1 MPQIGRYEL
10 LTQLGE
16 GGMARVYLAV
26 SRGPVGFNKL
36 VVVKQMRP
44 ELASD
49 AEFLGMF
56 SEEARI
62 ALRLHHP
69 NIVQTY
75 EIFEEEGQH
84 LMAMEYLDGQSLA
97 DLLRRV
103 GRENMPLEEHLWI
116 LTQVL
121 AALHH
126 AHEMCDEDGLPMAIV
141 HRDVSPSNVF
151 LTYNGDVK
159 LVDFGIAKASG
170 AVSTTARGTVK
181 AKLGY
186 GAPEQFLGNPI
197 DARADIFSVGVM
209 MWEALA
215 GCRRK
220 IGETRNA
227 MIEARITGQEPSIR
241 AIRPE
246 IPAALAAVCDRATA
260 LDPEKRHGSAAELA
274 YDIERCLQARSR
286 RAGKR
291 ELAAL
296 VGEAFQDERQ
306 AMRARIERELGGSDA
321 DPTRDLAPRA
331 ASAMLSP
338 MTPGAEP
345 SALVSEPIS
354 HSQLYSMDLPTTG
367 SGLPWSQ
374 RKKLAVAGGGAGA
387 VALLG
392 GLLLAMTGGSEA
404 PTSTTSRIEKQ
415 PARVDVA
422 RAPERPAPAA
432 VGGAGTRRHHAGPHR
447 GDPHQHA
454 RPDRHRR
461 HRDRRLAGQAGPQRT
476 AAQKRQQAP
485 RRKNGGAPPPFAAR
499 RRRPSTCP
507 AARACARPPS
517 DAPAPR
523 PAVVPPPVADGCGRP
538 DGTVGA
544 HQRLPGER
552 SRRGVPSPATICRA
566 TPAAAA
572 PAGGSWTNRIPTN
585 EACRPCRRPAGRR
598 AGGARPRVALA
609 APHAHRGGPRA
620 LRPRRAAVP
629 RGQPGGRAGGVPEG
643 PPAGPQLPASLQHRA
658 GAVRAAQLR
667 RGAALVLE
675 VPGPGG
681 QRDPGRPPAAGRG

>member
-1 MPQIGRYEL
+1 VNLMGTITLPQIGRYEL

-75 EIFEEEGQH
+75 EIFEEEGHH

-121 AALHH
+121 SALHH

-296 VGEAFQDERQ
+296 VGEVFLDERQ

-331 ASAMLSP
+331 ASAM
-338 MTPGAEP
+338 MTGAEP

-392 GLLLAMTGGSEA
+392 GLLLAMTGGSQA

-432 VGGAGTRRHHAGPHR
+432 VGVTGSADTTLARTAGTPTTTLGLTDTGVTGTGAS
-447 GDPHQHA
+447 
-454 RPDRHRR
+454 
-461 HRDRRLAGQAGPQRT
+461 LAKLERSEP
-476 AAQKRQQAP
+476 P
-485 RRKNGGAPPPFAAR
+485 RKNGAHHRRSQPVAAAIDLPPAASPPPSEA
-499 RRRPSTCP
+499 P
-507 AARACARPPS
+507 AA
-517 DAPAPR
+517 R
-523 PAVVPPPVADGCGRP
+523 PAVVPPPVATDVASRTER
-538 DGTVGA
+538 TVPA
-544 HQRLPGER
+544 
-552 SRRGVPSPATICRA
+552 SAVPSER
-566 TPAAAA
+566 
-572 PAGGSWTNRIPTN
+572 N
-585 EACRPCRRPAGRR
+585 
-598 AGGARPRVALA
+598 
-609 APHAHRGGPRA
+609 
-620 LRPRRAAVP
+620 
-629 RGQPGGRAGGVPEG
+629 
-643 PPAGPQLPASLQHRA
+643 
-658 GAVRAAQLR
+658 R
-667 RGAALVLE
+667 RGAQ
-675 VPGPGG
+675 PGDDLA
-681 QRDPGRPPAAGRG
+681 RNSRGRGPSRRQLDEQDPYK

>member
-1 MPQIGRYEL
+1 MAAITLPQIGRYEL

-49 AEFLGMF
+49 EEFLGMF
-56 SEEARI
+56 SDEARI

-126 AHEMCDEDGLPMAIV
+126 AHELCDEDGLPMAIV

-151 LTYNGDVK
+151 LTYNGEVK

-170 AVSTTARGTVK
+170 AISTTARGTVK

-209 MWEALA
+209 LWEALA

-260 LDPEKRHGSAAELA
+260 LDPETRHGSAAELA
-274 YDIERCLQARSR
+274 VRH
-286 RAGKR
+286 RA
-291 ELAAL
+291 
-296 VGEAFQDERQ
+296 
-306 AMRARIERELGGSDA
+306 
-321 DPTRDLAPRA
+321 
-331 ASAMLSP
+331 
-338 MTPGAEP
+338 
-345 SALVSEPIS
+345 
-354 HSQLYSMDLPTTG
+354 LP
-367 SGLPWSQ
+367 
-374 RKKLAVAGGGAGA
+374 AGA
-387 VALLG
+387 VAAG
-392 GLLLAMTGGSEA
+392 G
-404 PTSTTSRIEKQ
+404 
-415 PARVDVA
+415 PARA
-422 RAPERPAPAA
+422 
-432 VGGAGTRRHHAGPHR
+432 GGAGGRGLPGRTAGDARPHR
-447 GDPHQHA
+447 ERAG
-454 RPDRHRR
+454 RIGRR
-461 HRDRRLAGQAGPQRT
+461 SH
-476 AAQKRQQAP
+476 P
-485 RRKNGGAPPPFAAR
+485 RSGAAR
-499 RRRPSTCP
+499 GQRAADPGGGSRRRWS
-507 AARACARPPS
+507 AS
-517 DAPAPR
+517 
-523 PAVVPPPVADGCGRP
+523 
-538 DGTVGA
+538 
-544 HQRLPGER
+544 R
-552 SRRGVPSPATICRA
+552 SRTRSCIRWTWPPT
-566 TPAAAA
+566 TPAAASPGA
-572 PAGGSWTNRIPTN
+572 
-585 EACRPCRRPAGRR
+585 
-598 AGGARPRVALA
+598 GAR
-609 APHAHRGGPRA
+609 
-620 LRPRRAAVP
+620 
-629 RGQPGGRAGGVPEG
+629 
-643 PPAGPQLPASLQHRA
+643 SW
-658 GAVRAAQLR
+658 
-667 RGAALVLE
+667 
-675 VPGPGG
+675 
-681 QRDPGRPPAAGRG
+681 

>member
-1 MPQIGRYEL
+1 MAGGVPQFGRYEL

-26 SRGPVGFNKL
+26 SRGQFGFNKL

-44 ELASD
+44 ELAAD
-49 AEFLGMF
+49 VEFLGMF

-215 GCRRK
+215 SCRRK

-274 YDIERCLQARSR
+274 YDIERCLQSRSR
-286 RAGKR
+286 RVGRA

-296 VGEAFQDERQ
+296 VSGAFQDERM
-306 AMRARIERELGGSDA
+306 AMRARIEKELGGSDA

-331 ASAMLSP
+331 ASALL
-338 MTPGAEP
+338 TPGAAP
-345 SALVSEPIS
+345 SVPVSEPIS
-354 HSQLYSMDLPTTG
+354 HSQLYSMDLDPSPGGFPWTG
-367 SGLPWSQ
+367 
-374 RKKLAVAGGGAGA
+374 RKKLLVAGGGVGA
-387 VALLG
+387 VAVLG
-392 GLLLAMTGGSEA
+392 GLLLAFTGGSDPA
-404 PTSTTSRIEKQ
+404 GTTRADSKPT
-415 PARVDVA
+415 RVDVA
-422 RAPERPAPAA
+422 REPALPAPATIGA
-432 VGGAGTRRHHAGPHR
+432 TAGSQGSTLARTGVTPTSTLGLTDSGGTGTGISLMKPERTEPARKSGGA
-447 GDPHQHA
+447 Q
-454 RPDRHRR
+454 HRR
-461 HRDRRLAGQAGPQRT
+461 AQPVAAADPTPAPSLAPS
-476 AAQKRQQAP
+476 
-485 RRKNGGAPPPFAAR
+485 
-499 RRRPSTCP
+499 PST
-507 AARACARPPS
+507 
-517 DAPAPR
+517 DDPAPR
-523 PAVVPPPVADGCGRP
+523 PVLTPPPVAAGTASAPSATTGSGTAPSERP
-538 DGTVGA
+538 SVREVATRTERPVPAAPVLD
-544 HQRLPGER
+544 R
-552 SRRGVPSPATICRA
+552 SRK
-566 TPAAAA
+566 AA
-572 PAGGSWTNRIPTN
+572 
-585 EACRPCRRPAGRR
+585 
-598 AGGARPRVALA
+598 
-609 APHAHRGGPRA
+609 
-620 LRPRRAAVP
+620 
-629 RGQPGGRAGGVPEG
+629 QPGDDLSRNTRNRN
-643 PPAGPQLPASLQHRA
+643 PARRQLDEQ
-658 GAVRAAQLR
+658 
-667 RGAALVLE
+667 
-675 VPGPGG
+675 
-681 QRDPGRPPAAGRG
+681 DPYK

>member
-1 MPQIGRYEL
+1 MAAGMPQVGRYEM

-36 VVVKQMRP
+36 VVVKQIRP

-49 AEFLGMF
+49 EEFLGMF

-103 GRENMPLEEHLWI
+103 GREHMPLEEHLWI
-116 LTQVL
+116 LAQVL
-121 AALHH
+121 QALHH
-126 AHEMCDEDGLPMAIV
+126 AHEMCDADGLPMAIV

-170 AVSTTARGTVK
+170 AISTTARGTVK

-246 IPAALAAVCDRATA
+246 VPAALAAICDRATA
-260 LDPEKRHGSAAELA
+260 LDPERRHGSAAELA
-274 YDIERCLQARSR
+274 YDIDRWLQGRSR
-286 RAGKR
+286 RVGPR
-291 ELAAL
+291 EVAAL
-296 VGEAFQDERQ
+296 VGEFFQDERQ
-306 AMRARIERELGGSDA
+306 AMRTRIEQELGGSDA

-331 ASAMLSP
+331 AQAMQAMMSP
-338 MTPGAEP
+338 GPTPA
-345 SALVSEPIS
+345 ALVNEPIS
-354 HSQLYSMDLPTTG
+354 HSQLYSMDLAPEPSAG
-367 SGLPWSQ
+367 QPWTRR
-374 RKKLAVAGGGAGA
+374 RKLMVAGGGAGA
-387 VALLG
+387 LAVAALV
-392 GLLLAMTGGSEA
+392 LALSTSGGSDPTGPGADPKRPRVDLARAPGGEPPVPPPGA
-404 PTSTTSRIEKQ
+404 PATGRSSATTPTSTTTRGLGLTTGELPGSVEKAHPD
-415 PARVDVA
+415 PARRPHAVHRRPA
-422 RAPERPAPAA
+422 AAAETPEPAPEPTPAPEMAAPRAAA
-432 VGGAGTRRHHAGPHR
+432 VI
-447 GDPHQHA
+447 
-454 RPDRHRR
+454 
-461 HRDRRLAGQAGPQRT
+461 
-476 AAQKRQQAP
+476 
-485 RRKNGGAPPPFAAR
+485 
-499 RRRPSTCP
+499 
-507 AARACARPPS
+507 
-517 DAPAPR
+517 
-523 PAVVPPPVADGCGRP
+523 PPPVAP
-538 DGTVGA
+538 
-544 HQRLPGER
+544 PGER
-552 SRRGVPSPATICRA
+552 PAARDSRPERPVPAPVSAGSDRARRGLQPGDDMAHPRRTGSRR
-566 TPAAAA
+566 
-572 PAGGSWTNRIPTN
+572 
-585 EACRPCRRPAGRR
+585 
-598 AGGARPRVALA
+598 
-609 APHAHRGGPRA
+609 
-620 LRPRRAAVP
+620 
-629 RGQPGGRAGGVPEG
+629 
-643 PPAGPQLPASLQHRA
+643 QLDEQ
-658 GAVRAAQLR
+658 
-667 RGAALVLE
+667 
-675 VPGPGG
+675 
-681 QRDPGRPPAAGRG
+681 DPYK